1 METIISTC
9 ESKMEKTVIALN
21 NEYKTLRTGR
31 ASATLFNNL
40 SVEYYGAQTPL
51 SQVGTISVP
60 EARMVVIQPW
70 DKTVLPAIEK
80 AILKSDL
87 GLTPNNDGKLIRINF
102 PALTAERRKDLAK
115 QAKQIAEKSK
125 VSIRNIRR
133 EAIDEIKAL
142 EKKSEISEDD
152 QKIGDAKIQKLTDKF
167 VAEIGVVSVAKEK
180 EIMEI

>member
-21 NEYKTLRTGR
+21 NEYKNLRTGR

>member
-1 METIISTC
+1 MENIINNC
-9 ESKMEKTVIALN
+9 ESKMEKTVAALD
-21 NEYKTLRTGR
+21 NEYKSLRTGR
-31 ASATLFNNL
+31 ANAALFNNI

-51 SQVGTISVP
+51 SQVGSISIP

-87 GLTPNNDGKLIRINF
+87 GLTPNSDGKLIRINF
-102 PALTAERRKDLAK
+102 PSLTADRRKDLAK

-152 QKIGDAKIQKLTDKF
+152 QKSGDARIQKLTDSF
-167 VAEIGVVSVAKEK
+167 VAQIGEIAIAKEK

>member
-9 ESKMEKTVIALN
+9 ESKMQKTVTALN
-21 NEYKTLRTGR
+21 NEYTTLRTGR
-31 ASATLFNNL
+31 ASAALFNNI

-102 PALTAERRKDLAK
+102 PALTADRRKDLAK

-125 VSIRNIRR
+125 ISIRNIRR
-133 EAIDEIKAL
+133 EAIDELKAL
-142 EKKSEISEDD
+142 EKNSEIGEDD
-152 QKIGDAKIQKLTDKF
+152 QKIGDAKIQKLTDKY
-167 VAEIGVVSVAKEK
+167 VAEIGDVSAAKEK

>member
-9 ESKMEKTVIALN
+9 ESKMKKTVTALN
-21 NEYKTLRTGR
+21 NEYTTLRTGR
-31 ASATLFNNL
+31 ASSNLFNNL

-102 PALTAERRKDLAK
+102 PALTAERRKELAK

-133 EAIDEIKAL
+133 EAIDEIKTL
-142 EKKSEISEDD
+142 EKNSEISEDD
-152 QKIGDAKIQKLTDKF
+152 QKVGDAKIQKLTDKY
-167 VAEIGVVSVAKEK
+167 VAEIGEVSVAKEK

>member
-9 ESKMEKTVIALN
+9 ESKMQKTITALT
-21 NEYKTLRTGR
+21 NEYTTLRTGR
-31 ASATLFNNL
+31 ASAALFNNL
-40 SVEYYGAQTPL
+40 FVEYYGAQTPL
-51 SQVGTISVP
+51 AQVGTISVP

-102 PALTAERRKDLAK
+102 PALTSDRRKDLAK
-115 QAKQIAEKSK
+115 QAKQIGEKSK
-125 VSIRNIRR
+125 ISIRNIRR

-142 EKKSEISEDD
+142 EKNSEIGEDQ
-152 QKIGDAKIQKLTDKF
+152 QKLGDARIQKLTDKY
-167 VAEIGVVSVAKEK
+167 VAEIGDIATAKEK

>member
-1 METIISTC
+1 MESIIKTC
-9 ESKMEKTVIALN
+9 ESKMQKTVIALN
-21 NEYKTLRTGR
+21 NEYTTLRTGR
-31 ASATLFNNL
+31 ASSALFNNIN
-40 SVEYYGAQTPL
+40 VEYYGAQTPL

-102 PALTAERRKDLAK
+102 PALTADRRKDLAK

-133 EAIDEIKAL
+133 EAMDEIKAL
-142 EKKSEISEDD
+142 EKKSEISEDE
-152 QKIGDAKIQKLTDKF
+152 QKTADARIQKLTDQY
-167 VAEIGVVSVAKEK
+167 VAEIGEVSAAKEK

>member
-1 METIISTC
+1 MENIINNC
-9 ESKMEKTVIALN
+9 ESKMEKTVAALD
-21 NEYKTLRTGR
+21 NEYKSLRTGR
-31 ASATLFNNL
+31 ASAALFNNI

-51 SQVGTISVP
+51 SQVGSISIP

-102 PALTAERRKDLAK
+102 PSLTADRRKELAK

-142 EKKSEISEDD
+142 EKNSEISEDD
-152 QKIGDAKIQKLTDKF
+152 QKSGDARVQKLTDKF
-167 VAEIGVVSVAKEK
+167 VAQIGDVAAAKEK